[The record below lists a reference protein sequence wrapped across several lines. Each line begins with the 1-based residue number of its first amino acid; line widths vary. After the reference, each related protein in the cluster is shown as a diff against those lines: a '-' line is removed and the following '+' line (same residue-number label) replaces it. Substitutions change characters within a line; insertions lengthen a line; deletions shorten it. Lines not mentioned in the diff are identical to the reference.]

1 MEKSIV
7 TSFITKDAVQGGGE
21 ATRSGGLVASSGLVM
36 HKNTNGN
43 LEIPT
48 ANGNPFLE
56 STRFRQGTLYEIIF
70 PIIGGFLFLYVL
82 GVVVNKYKASR
93 QAKVVEPFD
102 KDYEFTDYTGP
113 EVRKNR
119 GGHGEDEL
127 ENPFSDRYESSNK
140 SFTHKKNLSSVDF
153 ISQYR
158 RSMDHLSGVTAA
170 PPYSNH
176 HADDS
181 FTSLSLQQHPGIQHS
196 KSQSIGSV
204 LQLNF
209 SQQPQ
214 LAPQSQSQNNSSD
227 PDNSVFYS
235 MLGTESPAA
244 PNDSTKA
251 ETDSKENNTDKTSFY
266 SIAEPTKAA
275 KNATVNIPNHK
286 THFHHR
292 KLSSL
297 VLDEF
302 ISTGELPA
310 LTDQPRTLH
319 DISYENGTSSNNPI
333 MQNARNN
340 VSVESHSMFE
350 DTSFNNS
357 YDIPES
363 DYAVKHAVVRS
374 PSPRRNNHVGMYAQ
388 SSSRSPTRSPVRSPN
403 RGAFTNV

>member
-113 EVRKNR
+113 ELRKNR

-181 FTSLSLQQHPGIQHS
+181 FTSLSLQQHPGLQHS

-275 KNATVNIPNHK
+275 KNATVNI
-286 THFHHR
+286 
-292 KLSSL
+292 
-297 VLDEF
+297 
-302 ISTGELPA
+302 
-310 LTDQPRTLH
+310 
-319 DISYENGTSSNNPI
+319 SYENGTSSNNPI

-403 RGAFTNV
+403 RGAFNNV